1 MLGQRIRQLRNDN
14 NWNQEEL
21 GKRMNLAKVT
31 ISQYENETRSPN
43 PDIINQFA
51 DLFGVTVDYLLG
63 RDNNK
68 NNTNDY
74 ITINVYGR
82 VPAGIPIEAIEDIED
97 TEDLSLA
104 DFSPSKDYLGLIVD
118 GDSMYPDYL
127 KGDTIIVEVKPDC
140 ESGEDCVV
148 YVNGYDATLKTVIKN
163 DDGTI
168 TLKPKNPEYPPK
180 TYGPGDE
187 EIRILGIV
195 KEIRRKI

>member
-14 NWNQEEL
+14 NWNQEDL

-82 VPAGIPIEAIEDIED
+82 VPAGIPIEAIEEIED
-97 TEDLSLA
+97 TQDLSL
-104 DFSPSKDYLGLIVD
+104 DKYSPSKDYLGLIVE
-118 GDSMYPDYL
+118 GDSMYPEYL
-127 KGDTIIVEVKPDC
+127 PGDTIIVEVKPDC

-163 DDGTI
+163 PNGTI
-168 TLKPKNPEYPPK
+168 TLKPINPEYPPK
-180 TYGPGDE
+180 TYGPNDE
-187 EIRILGIV
+187 TITILGIV
-195 KEIRRKI
+195 KELRRPK